1 MQIFHTIILPPHWS
15 CPLYFPRIAHAQKYD
30 LKNNTNI
37 SYNKDSRAF
46 LPSLHSGNCPHFH
59 HGDWSTSTSYYWTTN
74 QEILASSFLDLV
86 PLWRG
91 LYWHCLLGLR
101 TSIEVWWL
109 TYFGLGGN
117 MSRVHP
123 PHPQSYYS
131 WLSSL
136 PLLGIV
142 LQPMCAVLFSRY
154 WLLSFTKN
162 HAKEI
167 SDIED
172 VSTDWFPA
180 SGQTLSTASDSRIPY
195 TTNRPASVLPTALA
209 QNPPL
214 RTKLGDTP
222 STAAIPM
229 WTVHSPSSTFS

>member
-1 MQIFHTIILPPHWS
+1 
-15 CPLYFPRIAHAQKYD
+15 
-30 LKNNTNI
+30 
-37 SYNKDSRAF
+37 
-46 LPSLHSGNCPHFH
+46 
-59 HGDWSTSTSYYWTTN
+59 
-74 QEILASSFLDLV
+74 
-86 PLWRG
+86 
-91 LYWHCLLGLR
+91 
-101 TSIEVWWL
+101 
-109 TYFGLGGN
+109 

-229 WTVHSPSSTFS
+229 WTVQPSLLLFHHLFVPKLGQSELHDNHCSSILTLHFVVVPIEK

>member
-1 MQIFHTIILPPHWS
+1 MVSQS
-15 CPLYFPRIAHAQKYD
+15 M
-30 LKNNTNI
+30 
-37 SYNKDSRAF
+37 SV
-46 LPSLHSGNCPHFH
+46 LHF
-59 HGDWSTSTSYYWTTN
+59 
-74 QEILASSFLDLV
+74 
-86 PLWRG
+86 
-91 LYWHCLLGLR
+91 
-101 TSIEVWWL
+101 
-109 TYFGLGGN
+109 
-117 MSRVHP
+117 
-123 PHPQSYYS
+123 S
-131 WLSSL
+131 W
-136 PLLGIV
+136 
-142 LQPMCAVLFSRY
+142 Y

-162 HAKEI
+162 KAKEI

-229 WTVHSPSSTFS
+229 WIVDSPTLLFHHLFVPKLGQSELQGNHCSSILTLHFVVVPIEK